1 MDPHFCR
8 TVLGVVCIVTV
19 NHYGGMAHA
28 GSDFGTGA
36 PGAGNGIFIA
46 PEWAGPISDAAMIG
60 MLDDVASHGLA
71 TIYIT
76 VYRTVGI
83 AEGHLTCA
91 DDAGWNPDWG
101 PVLAYYHLD
110 TLIAE
115 AHARNIR
122 VIANV
127 TCFSPEALPSSA
139 DHRAFLLTTIIPHL
153 MAARASVWP
162 FDGVS
167 LDYVR
172 YFGAPAD
179 SSVVTAFVAGVRA
192 ACGDTPLSAFVLAYP
207 WALDAAGDGQID
219 GVFSSRAQ
227 VRDYLVTNYGQDWTA
242 LAAHLDVLHPML
254 YAGGEADVYGEDEA
268 KIAAYVATGTRYCR
282 ESVAGHSCQVVP
294 AVKTWAEP
302 GAVSTDATVQASL
315 TGVASSD
322 GDGFLAFRYF
332 GHLSNHPSWMDVLSK
347 YSNLGNEL
355 PAGAVS
361 GGGFYQEGD
370 RLLLSIESMPG
381 DAAGH
386 QWTKDGASIF
396 GATSS
401 DFEVASLTEADS
413 GSYTCLIVDEVKALY
428 ETEPALVH
436 VFPVGDLALMSPLGF
451 RTLALISIL
460 AGLGTAYC
468 VARPRACH

>member
-1 MDPHFCR
+1 MDPHNR
-8 TVLGVVCIVTV
+8 ITLLGVVCIVGV
-19 NHYGGMAHA
+19 IVHGGLARA
-28 GSDFGTGA
+28 DVGSGTEA

-46 PEWAGPISDAAMIG
+46 PEWAGPISDEAMIG
-60 MLDDVASHGLA
+60 MLDDAASHGLG

-76 VYRTVGI
+76 VYRTIGV

-101 PVLAYYHLD
+101 PVLAYYHFD
-110 TLIAE
+110 TLIAA

-139 DHRAFLLTTIIPHL
+139 EHRAFLLTTIIPHL
-153 MAARASVWP
+153 MAARATVWP

-172 YFGAPAD
+172 YFGAPAE
-179 SSVVTAFVAGVRA
+179 SAVVTAFVGDVRA

-227 VRDYLVTNYGQDWTA
+227 VRDYLATNYGQDWAA
-242 LAAHLDVLHPML
+242 LAAHLDVVHPML
-254 YAGGEADVYGEDEA
+254 YAGGEADVYGVDEA

-282 ESVAGHSCQVVP
+282 EAVSGHACRVVP

-302 GAVSTDATVQASL
+302 GAVSTDATVKASL
-315 TGVASSD
+315 AGVASGD
-322 GDGFLAFRYF
+322 GEGFLAFRYF
-332 GHLSNHPSWMDVLSK
+332 GHLSIHPSWMDVLSK

-355 PAGAVS
+355 PAGGVS

-370 RLLLSIESMPG
+370 RLLLRVESMPG
-381 DAAGH
+381 DATGY
-386 QWTKDGASIF
+386 QWTKDGASIS

-401 DFEVASLTEADS
+401 DYEVASLTEADS
-413 GSYTCLIVDEVKALY
+413 GSYTCMIVDERKALY

-436 VFPVGDLALMSPLGF
+436 VFPVGELALMSPLGF
-451 RTLALISIL
+451 RTLALICIF
-460 AGLGTAYC
+460 AGLGAAYC
-468 VARPRACH
+468 VPRPRACH